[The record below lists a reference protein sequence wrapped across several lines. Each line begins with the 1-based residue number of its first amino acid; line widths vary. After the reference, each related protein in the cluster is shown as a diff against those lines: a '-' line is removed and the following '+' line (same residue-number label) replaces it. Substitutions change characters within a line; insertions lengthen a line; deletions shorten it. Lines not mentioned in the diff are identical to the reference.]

1 MKYLVNN
8 YIKMDQSLECQP
20 YNVIKFVHQH
30 VNLYSK
36 YATSIDD
43 MSGLEII
50 NATIK
55 LGYKDAFNDLAEV
68 AGTSQANQYVH
79 YIKKL
84 GVSGV
89 VRIDADSGAI
99 ILTPLNKQRPGDL
112 TNDQ

>member
-1 MKYLVNN
+1 MKYATKETEN
-8 YIKMDQSLECQP
+8 YLKMDRLLKYQP
-20 YNVIKFVHQH
+20 CNVIKFVHQH
-30 VNLYSK
+30 MNLYSK
-36 YATSIDD
+36 YTSCIDD

-68 AGTSQANQYVH
+68 AGTSQANQYAH

-99 ILTPLNKQRPGDL
+99 IVTPLNK
-112 TNDQ
+112 

>member
-8 YIKMDQSLECQP
+8 YIKMDQPLKYQP
-20 YNVIKFVHQH
+20 YSVIKFVHQH
-30 VNLYSK
+30 VNLYRK
-36 YATSIDD
+36 YATSIAG

-55 LGYKDAFNDLAEV
+55 LGYKDAFNDLAEL
-68 AGTSQANQYVH
+68 ACTSQANKYVH

-89 VRIDADSGAI
+89 VRIDADSGTI
-99 ILTPLNKQRPGDL
+99 IVTPLNKQRPGEL
-112 TNDQ
+112 KK